1 MQQMPGNPN
10 QVPEAGNPNQISPK
24 KYDFVAQQSTVSLPC
39 YATILPVPKFDSDN
53 GIKFIYN
60 FFEQTERVD
69 DSHAF
74 RPGGRY
80 SRLVRLS
87 FSVNWNGS
95 IIDNT
100 ASPSYS
106 IVTTNKDNIINNE
119 ANSAFVSI
127 ALQDLNIVNVIKSKI
142 SGSLSDFKKKY
153 SEKALISTST
163 SANILDAVLG
173 KSSSPP
179 TADTTPPFDS
189 DIMDQIN
196 ASQFSGFSYIKNGK
210 LLNQNKFDFSGND
223 PFLTRFNKLDL
234 NSIVSNAN
242 FNVHSQF
249 SGSLSSL
256 LGLTSGA
263 GSQFLFGEP
272 YTPPEPPSTDIND
285 YQNAVKLAGF
295 LIDKYAINDIDDLS
309 WIETKAIDN
318 GSTASM
324 TYEDTQVKYGLNYA
338 YSIRAV
344 FSVVIPTID
353 DNNQVSNKN
362 FLFASKSSGLKL
374 ISCVENIPPPP
385 PTDLDFHWGHEDSLL
400 QLTWNMPMN
409 PQQDIKGFMLMKRY
423 SLEEPFQLVKFYDF
437 NDAIP
442 RYLLPDFLTNSGLV
456 EIIKSQL
463 IKDEAKKIVSISIPR
478 LHFFDR
484 DFKKKDKAIYALMSY
499 DAHNFQSNLSAQ
511 FEISFDIFK
520 NKLVKKLI
528 SRFGAPVSYPNLFV
542 EKDLFVDT
550 LFVENYSKM
559 ILSTDPACR
568 TVSIDDN
575 NNTKQIG
582 KCYENYHI
590 ISDTGKY
597 VITMLNVN
605 NSIFKK
611 VNIKINS

>member
-1 MQQMPGNPN
+1 M
-10 QVPEAGNPNQISPK
+10 
-24 KYDFVAQQSTVSLPC
+24 
-39 YATILPVPKFDSDN
+39 
-53 GIKFIYN
+53 
-60 FFEQTERVD
+60 
-69 DSHAF
+69 
-74 RPGGRY
+74 
-80 SRLVRLS
+80 
-87 FSVNWNGS
+87 
-95 IIDNT
+95 
-100 ASPSYS
+100 
-106 IVTTNKDNIINNE
+106 
-119 ANSAFVSI
+119 
-127 ALQDLNIVNVIKSKI
+127 
-142 SGSLSDFKKKY
+142 
-153 SEKALISTST
+153 ISTST
-163 SANILDAVLG
+163 SANILNAVLG

-196 ASQFSGFSYIKNGK
+196 TSQFSGFSYLKNGA

-223 PFLTRFNKLDL
+223 PFLARFNKLDL
-234 NSIVSNAN
+234 NSIISNAN

-263 GSQFLFGEP
+263 GSQSLFGEH
-272 YTPPEPPSTDIND
+272 YTPPDPPVIDIND
-285 YQNAVKLAGF
+285 YQSAVKLAGF
-295 LIDKYAINDIDDLS
+295 LIDKYSVNDVGDLL
-309 WIETKAIDN
+309 WIRTIPVDSVNA
-318 GSTASM
+318 TAM
-324 TYEDTQVKYGLNYA
+324 TYEDMQVKYGITYA
-338 YSIRAV
+338 YNIRAV
-344 FSVVIPTID
+344 FSAIIPVMD

-385 PTDLDFHWGHEDSLL
+385 PTDLDFHWGYEDNLL
-400 QLTWNMPMN
+400 QLTWNMPTN
-409 PQQDIKGFMLMKRY
+409 PQRDIKGFMLMKRY

-442 RYLLPDFLTNSGLV
+442 RYPLPDFLTNSGLV

-463 IKDEAKKIVSISIPR
+463 IKDKNKNMVSISIPK
-478 LHFFDR
+478 LHFFDK
-484 DFKKKDKAIYALMSY
+484 DFKKKDKPIYAVMSY

-559 ILSTDPACR
+559 VLSTDPACK
-568 TVSIDDN
+568 TVSIIDN
-575 NNTKQIG
+575 NNNNKQIG
-582 KCYENYHI
+582 QCYENYVDA
-590 ISDTGKY
+590 SDTGKY

-611 VNIKINS
+611 VNIKISS